1 MKELNKMMYYRAS
14 AGILDTAKLLRK
26 NMTVSEELL
35 WNRLNKKQ
43 ILGLRFRRQ
52 HPIDIF
58 IADFYCHAAKLVVE
72 IDGEIHDDMV
82 DYDLGRT
89 AEMAKFG
96 LATIR
101 FTNQQV
107 LFDIDSVVEEIKSM
121 VSERILDV
129 ADSE

>member
-1 MKELNKMMYYRAS
+1 MKELNKLMYYRAS

-26 NMTVSEELL
+26 KMTVSEELL

-58 IADFYCHAAKLVVE
+58 IADFYCHEAKLVVE
-72 IDGEIHDDMV
+72 IDGEIHAATV

-89 AEMAKFG
+89 AEMDKFG
-96 LATIR
+96 LKTIR

-107 LFDIDSVVEEIKSM
+107 LYDIESVVEEIKRI
-121 VSERILDV
+121 VSERIHDV
-129 ADSE
+129 TDSE